1 MHSVQGKHRRPVDIP
16 MPDLSPLQDRHSHTG
31 TILGAVW
38 MVVISLVLF
47 FLPGVNGL
55 IAGLVGGYMIGSI
68 SRAFTAA
75 ILPALIVAAGLW
87 ALLTLVGLP
96 VIGFLAGTA
105 VTILIASSE
114 VALFVGAFLGAVVHQ
129 LLEHPRDETD

>member
-1 MHSVQGKHRRPVDIP
+1 